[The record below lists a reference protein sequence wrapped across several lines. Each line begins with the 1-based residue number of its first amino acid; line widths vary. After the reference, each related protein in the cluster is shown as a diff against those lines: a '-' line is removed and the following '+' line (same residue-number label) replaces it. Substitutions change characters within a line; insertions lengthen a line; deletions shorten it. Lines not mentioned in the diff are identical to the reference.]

1 MQEKTK
7 KSYSETVGYDN
18 TSTCGNTSDL
28 PKIYCELL
36 ACEKSNSSNSGTCPR
51 NLRTNSAEVS
61 NSLNSQIIQN
71 NGNVFSSQDQELLS
85 ILHDLQKNSSSETNN
100 NRKRIGGYFCSDT
113 VFNLS
118 SKVLKDT
125 EINIL
130 EKGSDF
136 APIQNKINQR
146 ELRKD
151 FEEFCRRMR
160 IKWYFHN

>member
-18 TSTCGNTSDL
+18 TSTCANTSDL

-113 VFNLS
+113 VFN
-118 SKVLKDT
+118 
-125 EINIL
+125 
-130 EKGSDF
+130 
-136 APIQNKINQR
+136 
-146 ELRKD
+146 
-151 FEEFCRRMR
+151 
-160 IKWYFHN
+160 